1 MDLDEDRHRLLG
13 NIVRIRRCAAGL
25 TQEELAQRSGLS
37 VRTIRNIERGRT
49 VTPTRTSVRLIA
61 AALSGP
67 SAEPTAW
74 ETPVD
79 IPAPESA
86 FRAGTAWAVNLLA
99 GAAAPAQLPPGP
111 GALSGRAREVGRL
124 SDRLVRARRGAG
136 AGPAATVVV
145 VGMAGIG
152 KSAVALTTADRVR
165 AAFPDGQLHVNLRG
179 TAAPA
184 PPAEVLSRL
193 LRDLGTPVSEV
204 PSDVDERAGRY
215 QSLLTG
221 RRVLLVLDDARD
233 AGQVRPLIPNSPGC
247 GVIVT
252 SRHQLADVEGCRP
265 LPLGP
270 LPAAAA
276 RELLA
281 TIVGPERL
289 AREPVATELLLSAC
303 GGIPLALKIVALR
316 LASRPAWSV
325 QRLAHR
331 LASPD
336 RRIAELSIGELEVAA
351 ALRQSYDNLLAFADG
366 GAARAA
372 FGVLGRIGSV
382 RFSTDTAAA
391 LTGHTR
397 EHMERILE
405 LLVDTHLIAAPAP
418 DQYQFHE
425 LVSLFAKQLE
435 ATRHQAS

>member
-1 MDLDEDRHRLLG
+1 M
-13 NIVRIRRCAAGL
+13 RIRRCAAGL
-25 TQEELAQRSGLS
+25 TQEELAERSGLS

-67 SAEPTAW
+67 STEPIAW
-74 ETPVD
+74 ETPAE

-99 GAAAPAQLPPGP
+99 GAAGPAQLPPGP
-111 GALSGRAREVGRL
+111 GDLCGRAREVGRL
-124 SDRLVRARRGAG
+124 TDRLVRAHIGAGSG

-145 VGMAGIG
+145 VGMAGVG

-165 AAFPDGQLHVNLRG
+165 TAFPDGQLYVNLRG

-184 PPAEVLSRL
+184 PPPEVLSRI
-193 LRDLGTPVSEV
+193 LRDLGTPVGEV
-204 PSDVDERAGRY
+204 PSDADERAGRY

-252 SRHQLADVEGCRP
+252 SRYQLADVEGCRP
-265 LPLGP
+265 LTLGP

-281 TIVGPERL
+281 TIVGPDRL
-289 AREPVATELLLSAC
+289 AREPVATELLLNAC

-316 LASRPAWSV
+316 LSSRPAWSV

-331 LASPD
+331 LACPD
-336 RRIAELSIGELEVAA
+336 RRIAELSIGELGVAA
-351 ALRQSYDNLLAFADG
+351 ALRQSYDNLLAFDDG

-372 FGVLGRIGSV
+372 FGVLGRIGPV
-382 RFSTDTAAA
+382 RFSADTAAV

-405 LLVDTHLIAAPAP
+405 LLVDTHLIEAPAP

-425 LVSLFAKQLE
+425 LVSLFAKQLG
-435 ATRHQAS
+435 AAQRPAS